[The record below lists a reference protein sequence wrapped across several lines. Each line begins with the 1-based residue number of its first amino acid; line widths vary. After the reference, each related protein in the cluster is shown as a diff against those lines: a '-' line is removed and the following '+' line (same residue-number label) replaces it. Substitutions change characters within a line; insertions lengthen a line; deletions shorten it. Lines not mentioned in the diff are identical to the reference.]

1 MVQMPHFRSMLKRS
15 HWFELCSSLINPPKC
30 TLLYHF
36 RTEDAAIYLP
46 RMPVVIKLGMASPLQ
61 SPPLQGPEYLG
72 MLEKGFLGKK
82 NVLAS
87 VIPNSS

>member
-1 MVQMPHFRSMLKRS
+1 M
-15 HWFELCSSLINPPKC
+15 
-30 TLLYHF
+30 
-36 RTEDAAIYLP
+36 IYLL